1 VSVIVEILVI
11 DRKDDCVLANSS
23 FGVFFGIWCSS
34 SQPELKRYAV
44 ELDSDDVIAP
54 KLITLSSIKQP
65 CIESRDNVTYLT
77 GLVEEVEDDIMF
89 LRIGTDLVM
98 LEMEHD
104 SNYSR
109 YIGQYVRVELF
120 KLQLYDIG
128 LF

>member
-1 VSVIVEILVI
+1 M
-11 DRKDDCVLANSS
+11 
-23 FGVFFGIWCSS
+23 
-34 SQPELKRYAV
+34 
-44 ELDSDDVIAP
+44 
-54 KLITLSSIKQP
+54 
-65 CIESRDNVTYLT
+65 TYLT
-77 GLVEEVEDDIMF
+77 GLVEVIEDDIMF